1 MSVNDSDPEY
11 KPGDSSDDDSNDE
24 DTQVRFEDEE
34 FEEDEV
40 IFIKTQPS
48 WKRKRID
55 SEDYTS
61 TENKKN
67 AIKILKQL
75 KDENPNITIDE
86 LVKMFSL
93 RKEQGISWAVNEIE
107 RIRGTCNKFIRF
119 NTLISRLNQLVLDDE
134 TESLEEEEINDDDE
148 KTTQENLQ
156 EIIINDDMPS
166 ILLTLFGVRTG
177 AESINKQTTS
187 TSLLKDD
194 PISRLH
200 KLLSSITSTNEK
212 EDEILTFFKGLNKEK
227 QEYYLNLITE
237 LKINNSNKNSEIPF
251 LLQIAEAPI
260 DISTKNTIFDHI
272 LNFQKL
278 SSHSSEYNKKKN
290 LIRIIKKLPFGRK
303 SVLPIELKAA
313 MLSYEQHNNKRM
325 KKTNQ
330 DMINYL
336 DSINTSMDKAIYGH
350 SETKNQ
356 TMRLL
361 ASIISNGSAKGGH
374 CFALCGPPGT
384 GKTQIAGEIAK
395 ALGRPCVK
403 LNMGGASNGEDLVGH
418 GYTYE
423 GSVPGKIAL
432 SMIQAG
438 CNDPV
443 MIFDELDKVSR
454 TAKGDEINNILIHI
468 TDSVQ
473 NMNFQDKYL
482 AGINIDLSNVIM
494 IFSFNDRSNISPI
507 LLDRMKII
515 NVSGYKIDDKINI
528 ANKYL
533 IHSINRDLGYK
544 NSSYVFDEKI
554 LRDLVNQYTF
564 EGGVRKLREL
574 LTDIIMEINL
584 RQMTGQKIL
593 NKDPFSIKKITKEMI
608 KDDILKD
615 KQFIKHTMVSE
626 TNQKGLVN
634 GLWAN
639 SYGVGGLIPIEA
651 HIIPS
656 ATQFELKLTGMQGD
670 VMKESMN
677 VAKTVA
683 WRLLPETR
691 KQELLKKWKKN
702 GPTGIHIHCPDGSTP
717 KDGPS
722 AGGAI
727 TTCLLSVLS
736 DTLVDQTYAMTGE
749 INLKG
754 EITAIGGLEEKI
766 FGAITAGVKT
776 VLYPK
781 ENERDAEKIR
791 KKYPDIINKNSQR
804 YINLLPVCKIEDI
817 LEKVLIKKNISKSD

>member
-1 MSVNDSDPEY
+1 MSSNNSDSEYDP
-11 KPGDSSDDDSNDE
+11 DDNSGYESNDNNQE
-24 DTQVRFEDEE
+24 VHFDDEE
-34 FEEDEV
+34 IHDDEQIV
-40 IFIKTQPS
+40 FIKTRPS

-55 SEDYTS
+55 SEDYT
-61 TENKKN
+61 TIENKKN
-67 AIKILKQL
+67 CIILLKQIR
-75 KDENPNITIDE
+75 EQNPNMNIDE
-86 LVKMFSL
+86 LVKIFSTK
-93 RKEQGISWAVNEIE
+93 KEPGVKWAMNEIAK
-107 RIRGTCNKFIRF
+107 IQSSCNKFIRF
-119 NTLISRLNQLVLDDE
+119 ATIITKLNNIIEKEENENKDE
-134 TESLEEEEINDDDE
+134 E
-148 KTTQENLQ
+148 KEYVKEHDNNQRNSQ
-156 EIIINDDMPS
+156 EIFLNDDMPS
-166 ILLTLFGVRTG
+166 ILFTLFGVRSNQIETQK
-177 AESINKQTTS
+177 NTS
-187 TSLLKDD
+187 TSLTKQDD

-200 KLLSSITSTNEK
+200 KLFSSITNANEK
-212 EDEILTFFKGLNKEK
+212 EDEVLTFFKGLTKEK
-227 QEYYLNLITE
+227 QEYYLTLINE
-237 LKINNSNKNSEIPF
+237 LKIKNNNSSEIPF
-251 LLQIAEAPI
+251 LLQIAESSI
-260 DISTKNTIFDHI
+260 DINTKNTIFDHI

-290 LIRIIKKLPFGRK
+290 LIRVIKKLPFDKK
-303 SVLPIELKAA
+303 SILPMDLKTA

-325 KKTNQ
+325 KRTNQ

-336 DSINTSMDKAIYGH
+336 DKISKSMDQVIYGH
-350 SETKNQ
+350 AETKNQ

-432 SMIQAG
+432 SMIEAN

-443 MIFDELDKVSR
+443 MIFDELDKVSK

-468 TDSVQ
+468 TDCVQ

-482 AGINIDLSNVIM
+482 SGINIDLSNVIM
-494 IFSFNDRSNISPI
+494 IFSFNDKNNISPI

-515 NVSGYKIDDKINI
+515 HVDGYKIDDKINI
-528 ANKYL
+528 AKKYL
-533 IHSINRDLGYK
+533 IPSIKQQLGYK
-544 NSSYVFDEKI
+544 NSMYTFDDNI

-584 RQMTGQKIL
+584 RQMTGQSIL
-593 NKDPFSIKKITKEMI
+593 NENAFTIKKITKEMI

-615 KQFIKHTMVSE
+615 KPFIQHTMVSD
-626 TNQKGLVN
+626 TDQIGLVN

-651 HIIPS
+651 HFIPS

-691 KQELLKKWKKN
+691 RNELLKKWKKT
-702 GPTGIHIHCPDGSTP
+702 GATGIHIHCPDGSTP

-727 TTCLLSVLS
+727 TTCLVSVLS
-736 DTLVDQTYAMTGE
+736 DTPVNQSFAMTGE

-791 KKYPDIINKNSQR
+791 KKYPDIININSLR
-804 YINLLPVCKIEDI
+804 YIKLIPVSKIEDI
-817 LEKVLIKKNISKSD
+817 LEMVLIKKHV